1 MSYEQYV
8 AASAVS
14 STTSASVVHRTVDV
28 VAAEVAEQKIQLQ
41 KAYSAHNT
49 ACYAINIEG
58 DLNHKPSIED
68 AQAAIEVAERKLRD
82 LQNELTSLQSAGSAG
97 SAGSSYAQLAESAGS
112 ATASSYGQLLE
123 SVGVPYRQ

>member
-58 DLNHKPSIED
+58 DLNHEPSIED

-82 LQNELTSLQSAGSAG
+82 LQNELTSLQTAG